1 MFLTY
6 LSHFKRGQR
15 NQLCQ
20 KVAHTLLHPPSSIL
34 SRISRRCLIAT
45 LLGEKMMASEMLLFR
60 ASRTW
65 KPQPAAGA
73 CCQIVPA
80 TGDRFIGLPC
90 QSVTDEKKR
99 RWVVRKANT
108 FWWFMP
114 RRSKTPERDILYGD
128 IRGIQFKTFNNLIIS
143 LLYNCIWLLYLL

>member
-15 NQLCQ
+15 NNQLCQ
-20 KVAHTLLHPPSSIL
+20 KVTHPLLHPPPSSIL

-45 LLGEKMMASEMLLFR
+45 LLGEKMMASAMWHFR

-90 QSVTDEKKR
+90 QSVTKGDEEKK
-99 RWVVRKANT
+99 
-108 FWWFMP
+108 
-114 RRSKTPERDILYGD
+114 EGD
-128 IRGIQFKTFNNLIIS
+128 SCAKPTHFDDSCLAGQKLHAIHIIRGHTGYII
-143 LLYNCIWLLYLL
+143 

>member
-15 NQLCQ
+15 NNQLCQ
-20 KVAHTLLHPPSSIL
+20 KVTHTLLHPPPSSIL

-45 LLGEKMMASEMLLFR
+45 LLGEKMMASVMLHFR

-90 QSVTDEKKR
+90 QSVTKGDEEKKK
-99 RWVVRKANT
+99 VSAAQSQHILMIHASQVKNS
-108 FWWFMP
+108 MQY
-114 RRSKTPERDILYGD
+114 ILYGD
-128 IRGIQFKTFNNLIIS
+128 IRGI
-143 LLYNCIWLLYLL
+143 